1 MEDQASLRIQENAD
15 AATRG
20 ESTPLSP
27 NASSPESSK
36 GKGRMSWLKT
46 KFSRRLSRGQK
57 SNGSGEKEAA
67 KEEKGFIGGAALTG
81 ASANNS
87 TASLGAGS
95 RDAVALVNAK
105 EPEAPAAIE
114 ATPTPAAE
122 TSATLDPATEIAEP
136 AVLPLAPETQEPE
149 LKKDEDEEER
159 VGRSARRDSEVSAL
173 SADNEE
179 GKEKEVPEK
188 KPTKED
194 EDEEF
199 QEARDNFNEDL
210 APPPTFPAEK
220 SSSPARSAKFTEV
233 MD

>member
-1 MEDQASLRIQENAD
+1 MQENAD
-15 AATRG
+15 AATGG
-20 ESTPLSP
+20 ESTPLPP

-57 SNGSGEKEAA
+57 PNGSFEEEAA
-67 KEEKGFIGGAALTG
+67 EEKGFIGGAALTG
-81 ASANNS
+81 AVANNG

-95 RDAVALVNAK
+95 RGAVALAK
-105 EPEAPAAIE
+105 EPEAAAAIE

-136 AVLPLAPETQEPE
+136 AILPLAPEMQEPE

-159 VGRSARRDSEVSAL
+159 VGRTARRNSEVSAL
-173 SADNEE
+173 SADDDKA
-179 GKEKEVPEK
+179 KEKEVVEK

-199 QEARDNFNEDL
+199 QEARDNFDEDL